1 MGNHIHL
8 SNTPVTISLDLPEP
22 LYRELHEQAQTNHQ
36 PVDVWAIRLLMK
48 QALEA
53 GSVGGDFSDQSRQT
67 TSPAMPEENS
77 SEWPFMLITVLGI
90 ISIALLTF
98 FGVIL

>member
-36 PVDVWAIRLLMK
+36 PVDVWAIRLLMR
-48 QALEA
+48 QALEEHSGA
-53 GSVGGDFSDQSRQT
+53 GDIFTENRRTGFST
-67 TSPAMPEENS
+67 VPEENN
-77 SEWPFMLITVLGI
+77 SEWPFILITVLGI